1 MRALSVAFPLLCLLS
16 LSWPSQAWS
25 GDPIIGR
32 ASVIDGD
39 TIEIQGKRIRLHGI
53 DAPESAQT
61 CERNGKPWRCGQ
73 AAALALS
80 DWLGAATVTCRQTDT
95 DRYKRI
101 VARCSKI
108 GQDVATWLVAS
119 GWALDW
125 PRYSGGAYAAV
136 QAKAKD
142 GRLGI
147 WAGTFNEP
155 WEWRLR
161 K

>member
-1 MRALSVAFPLLCLLS
+1 MMRLALLIALCLPALPATAAD
-16 LSWPSQAWS
+16 L
-25 GDPIIGR
+25 IGR

-53 DAPESAQT
+53 DAPESSQT

-125 PRYSGGAYAAV
+125 PRYSGGAYAAA

-147 WAGTFNEP
+147 WAGTFQAP
-155 WEWRLR
+155 WEWRQSR
-161 K
+161 

>member
-1 MRALSVAFPLLCLLS
+1 MRLLVLAAAFLFSSPLVAADLV
-16 LSWPSQAWS
+16 
-25 GDPIIGR
+25 GR

-80 DWLGAATVTCRQTDT
+80 DWLGAAAVTCRQTDT

-101 VARCSKI
+101 VARCSKT
-108 GQDVATWLVAS
+108 GQDVGGWLVGN

-125 PRYSGGAYAAV
+125 PRYSGGAYAAA
-136 QAKAKD
+136 QDDAKRG
-142 GRLGI
+142 GRGI
-147 WAGTFNEP
+147 WAASFQVP

-161 K
+161 